1 VYIRPKVVGPFPK
14 PCARGSYV
22 HRAAF
27 FYSRIFLQNNVSTR
41 HYSSSYLGSVK
52 HIHNINMKVP
62 LKPKDI
68 IVSSMEDL

>member
-1 VYIRPKVVGPFPK
+1 MYIRPKLIGLFPR
-14 PCARGSYV
+14 PYARGSYV
-22 HRAAF
+22 HRIAF
-27 FYSRIFLQNNVSTR
+27 FYSRKVLQNNVSTG

-68 IVSSMEDL
+68 IVSSVEDL